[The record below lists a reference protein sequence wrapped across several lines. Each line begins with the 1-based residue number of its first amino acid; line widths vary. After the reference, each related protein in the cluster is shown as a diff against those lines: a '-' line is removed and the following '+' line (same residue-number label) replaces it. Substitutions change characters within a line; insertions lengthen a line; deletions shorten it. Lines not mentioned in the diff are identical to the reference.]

1 MLVVSFTIVVDA
13 VVGWRV
19 DGVAV
24 VGLIEVVGK
33 RVEIAAVGLI
43 VVVGKRVEEAAVGCW
58 VDEII
63 VAFIVD
69 DVVAGVGADV
79 IGPLV
84 GFGLEVANP
93 TRLFVISNSV

>member
-1 MLVVSFTIVVDA
+1 MLVVSLTIVVDA

-24 VGLIEVVGK
+24 
-33 RVEIAAVGLI
+33 VGLI